1 MISSPSDIYAIGVGN
16 LDVDWRELN
25 ELGSKKD
32 GERHAFILKDVKAL
46 SQVFEHMLGECALP
60 SPERCGQCGAGQGS
74 TLAPAHGAL
83 HQPPSPS
90 APHAHRCLP
99 AHGHH
104 LWGREH
110 VCQCLCSGED
120 TLACHY

>member
-16 LDVDWRELN
+16 VEVDWRELN

-32 GERHAFILKDVKAL
+32 GERHAFILKDTEAL
-46 SQVFEHMLGECALP
+46 SQVFEHMLGECARPLQ
-60 SPERCGQCGAGQGS
+60 SGVAS
-74 TLAPAHGAL
+74 TELADGTCSQRPRP
-83 HQPPSPS
+83 PPSTS
-90 APHAHRCLP
+90 APPTHRCLP

-104 LWGREH
+104 LRGREH
-110 VCQCLCSGED
+110 VCQCLCPGED